1 MPSRP
6 IQPTSNRTES
16 TNTGSTNTGSTNT
29 GSTTSPSFTGA
40 SIDTTA
46 QTVAELVAAAR
57 MRDKTAWEELT
68 RRYGTLVRGVVARY
82 RLQEAD
88 AADAAQYTWLRAI
101 ERLETLRDSERFGAW
116 LASIAGRECLALLR
130 RSRRE
135 RPDEAMLE
143 AQVSP
148 ASGPESLVVA
158 AEINRA
164 VVAAVADLAPQR
176 RQLVNEL
183 FYRPDQDYGQVSR
196 SMNMPVGSIGPTRGR
211 VLAGLRTSLD
221 RAGFGPGPGP
231 CHLPGRLTA

>member
-6 IQPTSNRTES
+6 IPPTSTSTES
-16 TNTGSTNTGSTNT
+16 TTT
-29 GSTTSPSFTGA
+29 GSTTSASCTGA

-68 RRYGTLVRGVVARY
+68 RRYGTLVRSVVARY

-88 AADAAQYTWLRAI
+88 SADAAQNTWLRAV
-101 ERLETLRDSERFGAW
+101 ERLETLRESERFGAW

-135 RPDEAMLE
+135 RPDEAVLD
-143 AQVSP
+143 AQVSS
-148 ASGPESLVVA
+148 AEGPESLLLA
-158 AEINRA
+158 AEISRA
-164 VVAAVADLAPQR
+164 VVAAVADLAPER

-196 SMNMPVGSIGPTRGR
+196 LLNMPVGSIGPTRGR
-211 VLAGLRTSLD
+211 VLAGLRTTLD
-221 RAGFGPGPGP
+221 RAGFGPQPGP
-231 CHLPGRLTA
+231 CHVPGRLTA